1 MHHADEFIGEE
12 TPAPNLAERLTQQ
25 FYEWEIRGRGWQL
38 HDHPVALEPPF
49 RPFLFH
55 ALPLAP
61 VVDDG
66 RKPTFW
72 SSLIDTLRGKAIS
85 ASSSA
90 RLLASGPDSALTAD
104 PAPDYPHPP
113 DSLVTLR
120 VTLPP
125 DVVINRQA
133 TEQFLAAM
141 TYCRSS
147 LSFEI
152 VGLPEAVG
160 MQIACGED
168 DEPQLREQLK
178 AYFPEAVATDSPDLL
193 QMIWDD
199 TATKAIAIVELG
211 LSQEFMR
218 PLYVY
223 DRFEPDPLIGIV
235 GALHDVREGEV
246 GLLQVLF
253 ERTRFPWAESIL
265 RSVTDGEGRSFFA
278 DAPEMVAFAKEKIRR
293 PLFAAV
299 IRVAAQ
305 SRLQNRAWQIAKL
318 VNGALAQFSAT
329 MSNELIPLTNDGY
342 DEEEHAKNVLR
353 RETYRS
359 GMLLN
364 SHELISLVHLPST
377 SVRSEKLAR
386 EAKKTR
392 AAPPTVVGHR
402 LILGENQ
409 HGGRS
414 TVVTLHPA
422 QRTRHTY
429 VIGASGTGKSTLL
442 LNLIIQDIDQGQG
455 IAVLDPHG
463 DLVDHILSHIPE
475 ERFDDVVLLDPS
487 DEAYPVGFNIL
498 SAHSEVEK
506 NLLASDLV
514 SVFQRLSTS
523 WGDQMTSVLGNA
535 ILAFLESERGGTLA
549 DLRRFL
555 VEPDYRRAFLDTVRD
570 REVVYYWQKEFPM
583 LVGKPQAPLLT
594 RLDTFLRPRLIRAM
608 VGQKENRLD
617 FGAIMNEGR
626 IFLAKL
632 AQGAIGEEN
641 AYLLGTLLVS
651 KFHQIAM
658 SRQDVREGE
667 RRDFYLYIDEFQNFI
682 TPSMASILS
691 GARKYH
697 LGLVLAHQELRQ
709 LMSRDEEVANAVIAN
724 PATRICF
731 RLGDFDAKKLAD
743 GFSSF
748 DARDLQNLG
757 VGEAICRVERAEHD
771 FNLKT
776 LPLPEVDPAT
786 ATRRRERLVALS
798 RERFGRNREELEVS
812 MERAQ
817 PEPPP
822 KTVTLQKTERVPR
835 EPKPSPPATTEK
847 GAAPVP
853 IKREV
858 PEVEPEPL
866 RAGRGGGQHK
876 YLQQLIK
883 RWAESKGYRATVEKQ
898 ILDGLGS
905 VDVALEGKS
914 HSIACEIS
922 VASTPEQELGNIRK
936 CVAAGFTHIALISS
950 ERKSLDKLTVAIRP
964 ELTEDESKRV
974 AFLTPAELFD
984 FVETLDARATSKEET
999 VRGYRVKVQYRPMA
1013 EEEKRNRKQAIS
1025 EVIFGALKRL
1035 KKPG

>member
-1 MHHADEFIGEE
+1 MPDAEGFMSGEA
-12 TPAPNLAERLTQQ
+12 PAPSLTERLTQQ
-25 FYEWEIRGRGWQL
+25 FYDWEVRGRGWYL
-38 HDHPVALEPPF
+38 YDHPVALEPPF

-55 ALPLAP
+55 TLPPAP
-61 VVDDG
+61 VVDDA

-72 SSLIDTLRGKAIS
+72 STLIDTLRVKAAG
-85 ASSSA
+85 ASSSPQLPESVTDSD
-90 RLLASGPDSALTAD
+90 LLVDPSA
-104 PAPDYPHPP
+104 APPRAHG
-113 DSLVTLR
+113 SLVTLR

-125 DVVINRQA
+125 GIVINRQT

-141 TYCRSS
+141 TYCRSP

-152 VGLPEAVG
+152 VGLPEEIA

-168 DEPQLREQLK
+168 DVPQLREQLK
-178 AYFPEAVATDSPDLL
+178 AYFPEAIVTDSPDFLE
-193 QMIWDD
+193 MTWDE
-199 TATKAIAIVELG
+199 TATKETVIVELG

-218 PLYVY
+218 PLCVY

-235 GALHDVREGEV
+235 GALQDVREGEV

-253 ERTRFPWAESIL
+253 ERTRSPWAESIL

-299 IRVAAQ
+299 IRVAAR
-305 SRLQNRAWQIAKL
+305 SRLQSRAWQIAKM

-329 MSNELIPLTNDGY
+329 MSNDLIPLTNEGY
-342 DEEEHAKNVLR
+342 DEDVHVKNVLR

-364 SHELISLVHLPST
+364 SHELISLVHLPSN
-377 SVRSEKLAR
+377 SVRSEKLTR
-386 EAKKTR
+386 EARKTR
-392 AAPPTVVGHR
+392 AAPATVLGHR

-409 HGGRS
+409 HAGR
-414 TVVTLHPA
+414 TAVVTLHPA

-442 LNLIIQDIDQGQG
+442 LNLIIQDIAQSQG

-463 DLVDHILSHIPE
+463 DLVDHILSHVPE

-514 SVFQRLSTS
+514 SVFRRLSTS

-535 ILAFLESERGGTLA
+535 ILAFLESDRGGTLA

-570 REVVYYWQKEFPM
+570 GEVVYYWQKEFPM

-608 VGQKENRLD
+608 VGQRENRLD
-617 FGAIMNEGR
+617 FGAIMNEGK

-697 LGLVLAHQELRQ
+697 LGLILAHQELRQ

-724 PATRICF
+724 PATRVCF

-776 LPLPEVDPAT
+776 LPLPEVDSAT
-786 ATRRRERLVALS
+786 AMHRRERLVALS
-798 RERFGRNREELEVS
+798 RERFGRKREEVEVAMQRS
-812 MERAQ
+812 Q
-817 PEPPP
+817 PEPSP
-822 KTVTLQKTERVPR
+822 KAITEPEAEKAPRVT
-835 EPKPSPPATTEK
+835 KPSPLPMRGKATESF
-847 GAAPVP
+847 PVE
-853 IKREV
+853 REV
-858 PEVEPEPL
+858 SHTEPEPVS
-866 RAGRGGGQHK
+866 AGRGGGQHK

-883 RWAESKGYRATVEKQ
+883 RWAESKGYRAAIEKQ
-898 ILDGLGS
+898 ILNGLGS
-905 VDVALEGKS
+905 VDVALEGKT

-922 VASTPEQELGNIRK
+922 VASTSEQELGNIRK
-936 CVAAGFTHIALISS
+936 CLAAGFTHVALISS
-950 ERKSLDKLTVAIRP
+950 EKKTLDKLTTDIHP
-964 ELTEDESKRV
+964 KLSQDESKRV
-974 AFLTPAELFD
+974 AFFTPAELFD
-984 FVETLDARATSKEET
+984 FVETLDVKTAAKEET
-999 VRGYRVKVQYRPMA
+999 VRGYRVKVQYRPVA
-1013 EEEKRNRKQAIS
+1013 EEEKKSRKQAIS
-1025 EVIFGALKRL
+1025 EVIIKAFRRL
-1035 KKPG
+1035 KQH